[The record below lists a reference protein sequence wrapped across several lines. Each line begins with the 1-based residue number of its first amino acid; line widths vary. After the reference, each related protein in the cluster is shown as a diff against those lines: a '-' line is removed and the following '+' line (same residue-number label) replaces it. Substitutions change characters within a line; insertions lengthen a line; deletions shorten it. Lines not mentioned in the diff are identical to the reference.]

1 MRRGVRIGVDVGT
14 VRVGVARTDP
24 DGVLAVPV
32 RTLQR
37 DEALAELPPL
47 VAEYDALEVVVGLP
61 VALSGHDTAST
72 ADAKGFAQ
80 ELAVRVACPVRLVD
94 ERLTTVS
101 AQSMLRNQGTP
112 AKKQQPLIDQAS
124 AVIILQHSLDLE
136 SRTGAAPGVEVNEGD

>member
-37 DEALAELPPL
+37 DEAFAQLPPL

-80 ELAVRVACPVRLVD
+80 ELAARVACPVRLVD
-94 ERLTTVS
+94 ERLSTVS

-112 AKKQQPLIDQAS
+112 AKKQRPLIDQAS
-124 AVIILQHSLDLE
+124 AVIILQHSLDVE
-136 SRTGAAPGVEVNEGD
+136 NRTGAAPGVEVNEGD

>member
-80 ELAVRVACPVRLVD
+80 ELAARVACPVRLVD
-94 ERLTTVS
+94 ERLSTVS
-101 AQSMLRNQGTP
+101 AQSMLRNQGTA
-112 AKKQQPLIDQAS
+112 AKKQRPLIDKAS
-124 AVIILQHSLDLE
+124 AVIILQHSLELE
-136 SRTGAAPGVEVNEGD
+136 SRTGAAPGVEVNEGE

>member
-80 ELAVRVACPVRLVD
+80 ELAARVACPVRLVD
-94 ERLTTVS
+94 ERLSTVS

-112 AKKQQPLIDQAS
+112 SKKQRPLIDQAS
-124 AVIILQHSLDLE
+124 AVIILQHSLDVE
-136 SRTGAAPGVEVNEGD
+136 SRTGAAPGVEVNEGE